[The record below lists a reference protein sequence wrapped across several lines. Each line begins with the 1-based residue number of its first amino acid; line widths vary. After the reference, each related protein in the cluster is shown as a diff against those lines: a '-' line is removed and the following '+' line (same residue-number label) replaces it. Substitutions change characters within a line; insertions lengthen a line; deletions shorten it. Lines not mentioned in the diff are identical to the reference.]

1 MASENGFSL
10 IEVLVSLALLSFA
23 ALSGFILI
31 DSLSRVHTR
40 LDERFARLEAL
51 QIFLADF
58 SRDVSSAENVVL
70 LSGDGA
76 LTLGTGDC
84 NGAIQYAVLSETL
97 VREVAGCPE
106 SRFELRG
113 IADARF
119 LVISAG
125 MQTSATWPPESDA
138 DLTARAV
145 RLDLT
150 FRGRTPGPSVHKLV
164 DLPGR
169 PAP

>member
-1 MASENGFSL
+1 MESQKGFSL

-58 SRDVSSAENVVL
+58 SQDVSSAEKVAF
-70 LSGDGA
+70 LSSDGA
-76 LTLGTGDC
+76 LTLETSECDGS
-84 NGAIQYAVLSETL
+84 IQYKMHSGVL
-97 VREVAGCPE
+97 VRDVAGCPE
-106 SRFELRG
+106 HRFELSG
-113 IADARF
+113 LADARF
-119 LVISAG
+119 SVISAG
-125 MQTSATWPPESDA
+125 LQASPTWPPPGETA
-138 DLTARAV
+138 LTAHAV

-150 FRGRTPGPSVHKLV
+150 FGEQSAGLNIQKVV
-164 DLPGR
+164 DLPAG

>member
-1 MASENGFSL
+1 MASESGFSL
-10 IEVLVSLALLSFA
+10 IEVLVSLALLSLA

-58 SRDVSSAENVVL
+58 SQDVSSAENVVL
-70 LSGDGA
+70 LAADGA
-76 LTLGTGDC
+76 LTLGTREC
-84 NGAIQYAVLSETL
+84 NGAIQYTVQLGTL

-106 SRFELRG
+106 YRFELRG
-113 IADARF
+113 IEDARF
-119 LVISAG
+119 SVISAG
-125 MQTSATWPPESDA
+125 MQTSTTWPLESDTA
-138 DLTARAV
+138 LTARAV

-150 FRGRTPGPSVHKLV
+150 FRERTPGLSVHKLV